1 MSKANEGRGGRDTTE
16 AISKYLA
23 ITGTSSKIRGAPA
36 QWGVGGSK
44 NNDNN
49 NKEKK
54 RSRTTESAVHL
65 SWVKRIL

>member
-36 QWGVGGSK
+36 QWGGGSD
-44 NNDNN
+44 NDNN
-49 NKEKK
+49 NQKQEA
-54 RSRTTESAVHL
+54 SDHGSAVQL
-65 SWVKRIL
+65 SWVKRIV